1 MIKLNDVISLHYS
14 VYTHD
19 GVQLDS
25 SREGEPL
32 LVLLG
37 SRFLI
42 DGLEEALIGK
52 SSGDCFTVTVEADKA
67 YGPRHD
73 NLVQSVPKSMFE
85 GIDVEVGMSF
95 RATTDDGEQ
104 SVIVIEVEDDTVVV
118 DGNHPLSGM
127 DLTFDVEVLSVRE
140 PTAQELEQGQPVKSS
155 CCDQGNNCC
164 D

>member
-1 MIKLNDVISLHYS
+1 MIKANDVISLHYS

-25 SREGEPL
+25 SRESEPL

-42 DGLEEALIGK
+42 EGLEEALIGK
-52 SSGDCFTVTVEADKA
+52 SEGDTFTVKVEAEKA
-67 YGPRHD
+67 YGLRHE
-73 NLVQSVPKSMFE
+73 NLVQSVPKTMFE

-104 SVIVIEVEDDTVVV
+104 SVIVIEVEDDQVVV

-127 DLTFDVEVLSVRE
+127 DLTFDVEILSVRA
-140 PTAQELEQGQPVKSS
+140 PTAEELEHGHPHGEKGDHS
-155 CCDQGNNCC
+155 CG
-164 D
+164 